1 MLQCMASQSA
11 DGCGTL
17 ATDLQQIDQLQQ
29 SLKATRRLIAVQEAR
44 DRMIP
49 FLRLMMPDPNDQDD
63 VTRSLYEVTPQAKL
77 LSEIIEKV
85 EAGKLKRVAISI
97 GPQMGKSQ
105 ILSRAAPA
113 WVAGKNPR
121 RHMILGSYNSDF
133 AKDFGFDVRSI
144 MQAAPYRQVFPNFE
158 LMLGGEGKDMLVTKD
173 GGKLAFVGVGGSGS
187 GKPADMFVVDDPYRN
202 DQDAQSTIYREMV
215 WKWFNS
221 VALTRAHDKT
231 AIVVVHTRWHQD
243 DLIGRLCDPTHPE
256 RKGLYRGLEKRWTY
270 INLPAVVSDPE
281 LAKALGLTLEVPRD
295 PDIIEQFGVAP
306 MSALWPGRKSL
317 PLLAEAR
324 QSDARTFEALYM
336 GRPSPEEGTYFKL
349 DYLREYDRGELPK
362 QLRLYGASDHAVT
375 SKQARDLNCL
385 GCIGVDEN
393 DEIWVLPDL
402 VWRRME
408 TDAVVDELIAQFRA
422 HRPHAWWMENELIS
436 KSFGPF
442 LRKRMRREKVWTM
455 IDPVTPMVDIE
466 ARARS
471 IQGLMALGMVH
482 FPRFAPW
489 WQQAKQQLMNFPAA
503 THNDFVA
510 WLALIGLG
518 INKQLRPQQMKD
530 NPKEPPAGS
539 MAWILQRS
547 EQKHRRTK
555 IDNARLG
562 W

>member
-1 MLQCMASQSA
+1 MATETQ
-11 DGCGTL
+11 
-17 ATDLQQIDQLQQ
+17 QLQA
-29 SLKATRRLIAVQEAR
+29 SLKATRRLIAVKEAR
-44 DRMIP
+44 DSMLT
-49 FLRLMMPDPNDQDD
+49 FLRLMMPDPEDIDD
-63 VTRSLYEVTPQAKL
+63 VTRSLYTITPQAKL

-97 GPQMGKSQ
+97 GPQLGKSQ
-105 ILSRAAPA
+105 IVSRAAPA
-113 WVAGKNPR
+113 WLTGRNPR

-133 AKDFGFDVRSI
+133 AKDFGFDVRTI
-144 MQAAPYRQVFPNFE
+144 MQSAPYKQVFPDFE
-158 LMLGGEGKDMLVTKD
+158 LMLGGEGKDMLVTTQ
-173 GGKLAFVGVGGSGS
+173 GGKMAFVGIGGSGS
-187 GKPADMFVVDDPYRN
+187 GKPADLFVVDDPYRN
-202 DQDAQSTIYREMV
+202 DEDARSVIYQEKV
-215 WKWFNS
+215 WKWFQS

-231 AIVVVHTRWHQD
+231 AIIVVNTRWAQD

-256 RKGLYRGLEKRWTY
+256 RNGLYAGIEKRWTY
-270 INLPAVVSDPE
+270 INLPAVVKDPK
-281 LAKALGLTLEVPRD
+281 LAEALNLTLEVPKD
-295 PDIIEQFGVAP
+295 PDVIEQFGREP

-324 QSDARTFEALYM
+324 QGDPRTFEALYM
-336 GRPSPEEGTYFKL
+336 GRPAPEEGSYFKL
-349 DYLREYDRGELPK
+349 DYLKEYDRGDLPK
-362 QLRLYGASDHAVT
+362 TLRIYGASDHAVT

-385 GCIGVDEN
+385 GCIGVDSE

-408 TDAVVDELIAQFRA
+408 TDSVVDELIAQFKA
-422 HRPHAWWMENELIS
+422 HRPQAWWMESELIS

-442 LRKRMRREKVWTM
+442 LRKRMRAEKTWTL
-455 IDPVTPMVDIE
+455 IDPVVPMMDLE

-482 FPRFAPW
+482 FPRFTPW
-489 WQQAKQQLMNFPAA
+489 WQNAKQQLMNFPTA

-518 INKQLRPQQMKD
+518 INKQLRPHLMKD
-530 NPKEPPAGS
+530 KAKEPPAGS

-547 EQKHRRTK
+547 ELKHRREK
-555 IDNARLG
+555 VEDARRG